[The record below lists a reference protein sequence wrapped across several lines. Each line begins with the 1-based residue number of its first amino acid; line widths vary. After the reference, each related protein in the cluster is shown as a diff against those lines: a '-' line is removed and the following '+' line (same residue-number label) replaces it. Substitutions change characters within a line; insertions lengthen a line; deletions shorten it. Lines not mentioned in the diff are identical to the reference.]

1 MNHLHPFLTIQESK
15 SKGKGVFALQDIE
28 ANTLLEISP
37 VIVLSE
43 EDTKLIHQ
51 THLHDYYFTWA
62 EDQKQ
67 SAIGLGYISIYNH
80 SASPNCSHECNFNQ
94 NSISIYSKTSVLA
107 GEELTID
114 YNMGEEKPLWF
125 EPC

>member
-1 MNHLHPFLTIQESK
+1 MNHLHPFLTIQDSK

-28 ANTLLEISP
+28 ANTLLEVSP

-43 EDTKLIHQ
+43 EDTKMIHQ
-51 THLHDYYFTWA
+51 THLHDYYFTWG

-80 SASPNCSHECNFNQ
+80 SASPNCLHECNFNQ
-94 NSISIYSKTSVLA
+94 NTISVYSKTNILA

-114 YNMGEEKPLWF
+114 YNMGEEKMLWF
-125 EPC
+125 ELK